1 MILGT
6 PRNPFDRPAAA
17 SGSFQPRMPGTGF
30 FSHFQPLT
38 MVMQAMPAATGY
50 RPPYPPTM
58 GPTPLPAVPLPA
70 PPAPVAPGGTKG
82 FGAAGFGSTGGVRGG
97 GGHSHVNPY
106 SVIRSGMFPGINP
119 SGRDIRAGVR
129 NAGARVHRGFPFQT
143 APLPALPPPA
153 PAPVVAPGGTK
164 GFGYFGD
171 DEFGVPPGWRRP
183 RPMRRRRN
191 WFSRAIA
198 PETYA
203 EVAQPE
209 CETYPPN
216 IDGLR
221 KTVCGGRVVRIED
234 QYGNVRIPG
243 QLPPGF
249 AGW

>member
-6 PRNPFDRPAAA
+6 TRNPFDRPAAA
-17 SGSFQPRMPGTGF
+17 SGSFQPKMPGTGF
-30 FSHFQPLT
+30 YSHFNPFIQ
-38 MVMQAMPAATGY
+38 VMERMPSAAGY

-58 GPTPLPAVPLPA
+58 GPTPLPVVPPPA
-70 PPAPVAPGGTKG
+70 PPVPVAPGGTKG

-97 GGHSHVNPY
+97 GGHMHVDPY
-106 SVIRSGMFPGINP
+106 SVMRSGMFPGINP
-119 SGRDIRAGVR
+119 SGSNIRDGVR

-143 APLPALPPPA
+143 APLPALPPP
-153 PAPVVAPGGTK
+153 PPPVATTVAPGGTK

-171 DEFGVPPGWRRP
+171 DFGAQSWRGRP
-183 RPMRRRRN
+183 RRRRS
-191 WFSRAIA
+191 WISRAFV

-203 EVAQPE
+203 EVSTQPE

-221 KTVCGGRVVRIED
+221 KTVCNGRVVRVED

-243 QLPPGF
+243 QMPPGF